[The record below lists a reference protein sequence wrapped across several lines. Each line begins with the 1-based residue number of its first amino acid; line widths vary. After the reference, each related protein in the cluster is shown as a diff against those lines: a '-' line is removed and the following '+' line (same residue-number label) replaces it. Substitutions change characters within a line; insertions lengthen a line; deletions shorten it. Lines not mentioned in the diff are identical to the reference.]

1 MDSNGN
7 SWDELQ
13 QRLCTVLLDNAD
25 WNSDEIRTRKYLLV
39 YSDFRIGKEPE
50 LWQNNEGTWIHVETV
65 RSWEDVSEFLNMYNG

>member
-25 WNSDEIRTRKYLLV
+25 WNLDEIRVRKYLLI

-50 LWQNNEGTWIHVETV
+50 LWRNNDGNWEQIQSLN
-65 RSWEDVSEFLNMYNG
+65 SWEDAVEYLRENNS